1 MSKRKSTLA
10 KLKVKANNVKI
21 INSLLK
27 FNSRRIS
34 KLSINS
40 VENSGAII
48 EVIVVLTVK
57 GGNKKCFKTIREL
70 NEFLTKENITYEFGY
85 SEITTIPSTY
95 EVIVNE

>member
-1 MSKRKSTLA
+1 MHKGKSTLV
-10 KLKVKANNVKI
+10 KLKVKAKNVMI
-21 INSLLK
+21 INSLIN
-27 FNSRRIS
+27 FNSRKVS
-34 KLSINS
+34 KLGISSFNNLG
-40 VENSGAII
+40 ETN